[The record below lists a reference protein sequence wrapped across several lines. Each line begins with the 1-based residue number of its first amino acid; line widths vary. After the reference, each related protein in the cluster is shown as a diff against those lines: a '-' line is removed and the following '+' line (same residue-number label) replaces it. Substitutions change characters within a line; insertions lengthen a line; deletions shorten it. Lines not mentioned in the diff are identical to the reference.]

1 MESKIIDFTIVI
13 QTCHLLQSIL
23 ICDLEKFRLFW
34 DILSYVVVWHCMRLI
49 PCLLDCA
56 LLQCMSM
63 TISSL
68 SPCSTVAQSNPAECG
83 TQTRQCRA
91 WSQQNC
97 RHWLYSKQ
105 PSNKQQPDTYV
116 EGNICCSP
124 QHHIIHLRFRAVFLS
139 NLKTW
144 AILDEPYD
152 DIHMFNASRKKQQR
166 SFGLFRTNKK
176 GSWNLLERSWDVW
189 KGVTMTV
196 VDSCYFDE
204 HVAFSDV
211 AFGIPRYESIF
222 IGYTVSCTLFH
233 LFAVKNGQFSLL
245 RKSVLE
251 YEVERWYLDC
261 ITLCLPEKFSKR
273 DNRNE
278 SLISLI
284 CWPLEPVETLILG
297 NNVVN
302 FNVATNSILPSS
314 NHQSLAWN
322 LPSCSTKKNGAW
334 WM

>member
-1 MESKIIDFTIVI
+1 MKSKIIDFTIVI

-23 ICDLEKFRLFW
+23 ICDWEKFRLFW

-63 TISSL
+63 PISSL

-105 PSNKQQPDTYV
+105 PSNKQQPDTSV

-144 AILDEPYD
+144 AIWMS
-152 DIHMFNASRKKQQR
+152 HMTPFTCSMQVAKN
-166 SFGLFRTNKK
+166 NKEV
-176 GSWNLLERSWDVW
+176 L
-189 KGVTMTV
+189 
-196 VDSCYFDE
+196 
-204 HVAFSDV
+204 AFSGPIKKAAETCWSGV
-211 AFGIPRYESIF
+211 GMCGKAWPWQLL
-222 IGYTVSCTLFH
+222 TPATLM
-233 LFAVKNGQFSLL
+233 NM
-245 RKSVLE
+245 
-251 YEVERWYLDC
+251 
-261 ITLCLPEKFSKR
+261 
-273 DNRNE
+273 
-278 SLISLI
+278 
-284 CWPLEPVETLILG
+284 WPLV
-297 NNVVN
+297 
-302 FNVATNSILPSS
+302 
-314 NHQSLAWN
+314 
-322 LPSCSTKKNGAW
+322 
-334 WM
+334 M